1 MIEWWFA
8 LSDAMRGAFIGAG
21 STIVAAGLGGFAV
34 VHQIGRQARHA
45 IDQSKLNER
54 IRLKLSIYEGLA
66 EVCKRVTNGS
76 VKLPSALLRVNLE
89 LRSARTFH
97 DLGRPVPIPHARPIP
112 LLDEV
117 SELNDASIEFIR
129 LIEKWEII
137 DPRLKIFQTAMNVA
151 MHDVRVAFQRN
162 YFNNITSVLPLDLP
176 QGGIIPWDPPNDAVM
191 AKIEELQGAVENAC
205 SLASCVSDDFLREMQ
220 VVLIGDLFDG
230 RPELRQ
236 PIDPRFRTVTLAD
249 HVELNTY
256 YETETGWG
264 KVKAQAEED
273 AKAILAARTRAVHP
287 AQPTHTEG

>member
-1 MIEWWFA
+1 
-8 LSDAMRGAFIGAG
+8 IGAG
-21 STIVAAGLGGFAV
+21 ATILAAGLGGFAV

-66 EVCKRVTNGS
+66 EICKRVTNGS
-76 VKLPSALLRVNLE
+76 VQLPSALYRVTME
-89 LRSARTFH
+89 LRSARMFN
-97 DLGRPVPIPHARPIP
+97 DLGRPIPIPRARAIP

-137 DPRLKIFQTAMNVA
+137 DPRLKIFQTAMNAA

-162 YFNNITSVLPLDLP
+162 YFNSIMPVLPVDLP
-176 QGGIIPWDPPNDAVM
+176 QGGVIPWDPPNDAVI
-191 AKIEELQGAVENAC
+191 AKIEELRGDVESAC

-220 VVLIGDLFDG
+220 VVLVGDLFDG

-236 PIDPRFRTVTLAD
+236 PLDPRFRTVTLAD
-249 HVELNTY
+249 HAELNTY

-264 KVKAQAEED
+264 KVKAQADED
-273 AKAILAARTRAVHP
+273 AQAILAARTRAIHV
-287 AQPTHTEG
+287 AQAPGTEG